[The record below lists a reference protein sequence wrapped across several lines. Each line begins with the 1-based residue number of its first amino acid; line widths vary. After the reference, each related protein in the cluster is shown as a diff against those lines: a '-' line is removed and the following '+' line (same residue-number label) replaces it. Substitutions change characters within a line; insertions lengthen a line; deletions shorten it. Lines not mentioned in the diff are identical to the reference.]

1 MEASAGMT
9 QPQDASSQNHHDLA
23 SAGST
28 GAGDFR
34 TAQEAIG
41 WISGLAP
48 VIGIKPG
55 LERMELLL
63 EKLGHPHR
71 RLRFIHVAG
80 TNGKGSVCAMLATV
94 LRHSGYDVGLFTSPY
109 LTSFADRIDYN
120 GGAMPEDAIVR
131 LANRLKPLSDEL
143 AESEWGQ
150 LTAFELT
157 TAMAILYFATT
168 TFPDYVVWETG
179 LGGRLD
185 VTNVVTP
192 VISIITNVGHDHMDI
207 LGETIAE
214 IAREKAGIVKNGVP
228 VVSTVLQPEAAAIVK
243 ETAAARKATL
253 YQLGEQ
259 FSYEAADAGDDAQS
273 FHFRDLFRSLSDVK
287 IGLAGAHQQTNA
299 AAAIMAIDVLRTYY
313 ALIVDEEQL
322 REGLRRAA
330 WPGRLE
336 LVSRDPRILLD
347 GAHNPEG
354 MAALADALRSLYPH
368 DRLNVL
374 IAMMPNKNHADAL
387 RHILPMVNT
396 LVVTEPDHHRKM
408 DAESLAALARQ
419 ASREAGG
426 AAEVVVEPDWRKALD
441 LIQSLAASNPEENTL
456 TLVTGTLYLI
466 ADVRSW
472 LVDRKTSDKGW

>member
-1 MEASAGMT
+1 MT
-9 QPQDASSQNHHDLA
+9 EPLDQTARNHHDLA
-23 SAGST
+23 
-28 GAGDFR
+28 AGDSGSGKAFE
-34 TAQEAIG
+34 TADEAVA

-48 VIGIKPG
+48 VVGIKPG

-63 EKLGHPHR
+63 ERLGHPHR

-80 TNGKGSVCAMLATV
+80 TNGKGSVCALLASV
-94 LRHSGYDVGLFTSPY
+94 LRQSGYDVGLFTSPY

-120 GGAMPEDAIVR
+120 GQAMPEDAIVR

-143 AESEWGQ
+143 ASSEWGP

-157 TAMAILYFATT
+157 TAMAILYYATV

-192 VISIITNVGHDHMDI
+192 VISVITNVGHDHMDL
-207 LGETIAE
+207 LGPAISD
-214 IAREKAGIVKNGVP
+214 IAREKAGIIKSGVP
-228 VVSTVLQPEAAAIVK
+228 VVSTVLQPEAAAIVR

-253 YQLGEQ
+253 YQLGDQ
-259 FSYEAADAGDDAQS
+259 FSYEAGAAGDASQS
-273 FHFRDLFRSLSDVK
+273 FSFTDTFRRLDDLEL
-287 IGLAGAHQQTNA
+287 GLAGPHQLMNA
-299 AAAIMAIDVLRTYY
+299 SAALMAIDVLRTYY

-322 REGLRRAA
+322 REGLRGAF

-336 LVSRDPRILLD
+336 LVSREPRILLD

-354 MAALADALRSLYPH
+354 MAALAEALRSLYAYSK
-368 DRLNVL
+368 LNVL
-374 IAMMPNKNHADAL
+374 IAMMPNKNHEDTL

-408 DAESLAALARQ
+408 AADELASVARNTALAA
-419 ASREAGG
+419 GG
-426 AAEVVVEPDWRKALD
+426 PAAIIVEPDWRRALD
-441 LIQSLAASNPEENTL
+441 TIQSLAAADAEAEPL

>member
-1 MEASAGMT
+1 MT
-9 QPQDASSQNHHDLA
+9 TSQDASSQNVHDLT
-23 SAGST
+23 SAG
-28 GAGDFR
+28 AGTPVAFR
-34 TAQEAIG
+34 TAAEAIG
-41 WISGLAP
+41 WIAGLAP
-48 VIGIKPG
+48 VVGIKPG

-63 EKLGHPHR
+63 EKLNYPQR

-80 TNGKGSVCAMLATV
+80 TNGKGSVCAMLASV
-94 LRHSGYDVGLFTSPY
+94 LRKSGYDVGLFTSPY

-120 GGAMPEDAIVR
+120 GEAMPEEAIVNI
-131 LANRLKPLSDEL
+131 ANRLKPLSDEL
-143 AESEWGQ
+143 ADSEWGP

-157 TAMAILYFATT
+157 TAMAILYYATV

-192 VISIITNVGHDHMDI
+192 VVSVITNVGHDHMDL
-207 LGETIAE
+207 LGDTIE
-214 IAREKAGIVKNGVP
+214 QIAREKAGIVKSGVP
-228 VVSTVLQPEAAAIVK
+228 VVSAVLQPEAAAIVR

-259 FSYEAADAGDDAQS
+259 FSYESRGAQEEEQS
-273 FHFRDLFRSLSDVK
+273 FDFRNLFRALEDVR
-287 IGLAGAHQQTNA
+287 IGLAGPHQQTNA

-313 ALIVDEEQL
+313 ALIVDEEDL

-336 LVSRDPRILLD
+336 LVGGEPRILLD

-354 MAALADALRSLYPH
+354 MAALAEALRQGYPR
-368 DRLNVL
+368 DKLNVL
-374 IAMMPNKNHADAL
+374 LAMMPNKNHEDAL
-387 RHILPMVNT
+387 RHILPMVST

-408 DAESLAALARQ
+408 GAEALADVARR
-419 ASREAGG
+419 AGRDAGG
-426 AAEVVVEPDWRKALD
+426 AAAVIVEPDWRKALEK
-441 LIQSLAASNPEENTL
+441 IQSLAAAEPEENTL

-472 LVDRKTSDKGW
+472 LLERKTSEKGW

>member
-1 MEASAGMT
+1 MT
-9 QPQDASSQNHHDLA
+9 TSQDASSQNAHDLTSANDGGEA
-23 SAGST
+23 S
-28 GAGDFR
+28 FR
-34 TAQEAIG
+34 TAAEAVG

-48 VIGIKPG
+48 VVGIKPG

-63 EKLGHPHR
+63 ERLNYPHR

-80 TNGKGSVCAMLATV
+80 TNGKGSVCAMLASV
-94 LRHSGYDVGLFTSPY
+94 LRQSGYDVGLFTSPY

-120 GGAMPEDAIVR
+120 GEAMPEEAIVR

-143 AESEWGQ
+143 ADSKWGP

-157 TAMAILYFATT
+157 TAMAILYYATV

-192 VISIITNVGHDHMDI
+192 VVSIITNVGHDHMDL
-207 LGETIAE
+207 LGDTIAD
-214 IAREKAGIVKNGVP
+214 IAREKAGIVKSGVP

-243 ETAAARKATL
+243 ETAASRQATL

-259 FSYEAADAGDDAQS
+259 FSYESRGAQEENEAQA
-273 FHFRDLFRSLSDVK
+273 FDFRDLFRGLDDVR
-287 IGLAGAHQQTNA
+287 IGLAGMHQQTNA

-313 ALIVDEEQL
+313 ALIVDEADL
-322 REGLRRAA
+322 REGLGRAA

-336 LVSRDPRILLD
+336 LISREPRILLD

-354 MAALADALRSLYPH
+354 MAALAEALRQGYPR
-368 DRLNVL
+368 DKLNVL
-374 IAMMPNKNHADAL
+374 LAMMPNKNHEGAL
-387 RHILPMVNT
+387 RHILPMVST

-408 DAESLAALARQ
+408 GAEALADVAR
-419 ASREAGG
+419 RAGRDAVG
-426 AAEVVVEPDWRKALD
+426 AASVIVEPDWRKALEK
-441 LIQSLAASNPEENTL
+441 IQSLAAADPEENTL

-472 LVDRKTSDKGW
+472 LLERKTSDKGW

>member
-1 MEASAGMT
+1 MT
-9 QPQDASSQNHHDLA
+9 ATEDASSQNHHDLA
-23 SAGST
+23 TAVPGEPGS
-28 GAGDFR
+28 FR
-34 TAQEAIG
+34 TAAEAVG

-48 VIGIKPG
+48 VVGIKPG

-80 TNGKGSVCAMLATV
+80 TNGKGSVCAMLASV
-94 LRHSGYDVGLFTSPY
+94 LRQSGYDVGLFTSPY

-143 AESEWGQ
+143 ASSEWGP

-157 TAMAILYFATT
+157 TAMAILYYATVV
-168 TFPDYVVWETG
+168 FPDYVVWETG

-185 VTNVVTP
+185 VTNVVSP
-192 VISIITNVGHDHMDI
+192 VISVITNVGHDHMDI
-207 LGETIAE
+207 LGESIAG
-214 IAREKAGIVKNGVP
+214 IAREKAGIIKSGVP
-228 VVSTVLQPEAAAIVK
+228 VVSTVLLPEAADVIK
-243 ETAAARKATL
+243 ETAASRNATL

-259 FSYEAADAGDDAQS
+259 FSYENRGAQEEDQS
-273 FHFRDLFRSLSDVK
+273 FDYRDLFRSIEDVR

-313 ALIVDEEQL
+313 ALIVDEADL
-322 REGLRRAA
+322 REGLRKAA

-336 LVSRDPRILLD
+336 TVSRSPRILLD

-354 MAALADALRSLYPH
+354 MAALAEALKSLYPH
-368 DRLNVL
+368 DKLNVL

-387 RHILPMVNT
+387 RHILPMVST

-408 DAESLAALARQ
+408 DAESLAAVARQ

-426 AAEVVVEPDWRKALD
+426 AAAIVVEPDWRKALD
-441 LIQSLAASNPEENTL
+441 LIQSLAAASPEEDTL

-472 LVDRKTSDKGW
+472 LIDRKTSDKGW